1 MGQFVQLRQ
10 SLLLFKTAAVGS
22 AIVIIIASWFLY
34 VQLQQTRQLNDH
46 LFQLQTQIQRLL
58 DQEERFLIERQ
69 RDSLASIEDD
79 RFSYRESYS
88 VLLSMLVAQ
97 QRDLDLLFKL
107 DEEVK
112 RFTLKY
118 EQLAS
123 MQALLGYDKEEG
135 VYGNFRR
142 QAHAL
147 QDIAKQT
154 SYPQLEILLLELRR
168 REKDFLLRLDPN
180 YLLIHQDLLARTEQ
194 LITTQFPDKSQDL
207 MPILNQYQQGFK
219 TYISVLQK
227 QGLDHS
233 QGVRAELHQLK
244 LSIRSHFEVVSKQLF
259 NEDLTEK
266 QNLILTCL
274 VIIVLISC
282 FSLLLLYILN
292 TRISDHIIS
301 ISRVLKNVA
310 QHEDF
315 SIRVNIDGEDEIA
328 QIAHH
333 LDSLLAFIET
343 LLERLSAAQQRLIE
357 EAKMASLGNMV
368 SGFAHE
374 LNTPLGV
381 AITSQSHLKEQVE
394 VLKKDLESGQ
404 LQKHALT
411 NLIAEAESALSLLE
425 NNLLRTASLIDDFKK
440 VSVQQEYDEI
450 QEFNLKA
457 LVSGVLD
464 CYQHELSTPDYHME
478 IEIPEQLMLKSYPNV
493 FVQVFT
499 YSLSNCIQHAKREG
513 QLLNIVISALVVNDY
528 IHLYIKDDGKG
539 IDKELLPIIFEPFI
553 TTQRNQGGIGLGLS
567 IIYNLVTQKLGGEVK
582 IQSPAHG
589 GACLHIILANS
600 PFRLAGD

>member
-1 MGQFVQLRQ
+1 MGKFVQLKQ

-22 AIVIIIASWFLY
+22 AIVIMIASWFLY
-34 VQLQQTRQLNDH
+34 VQLQQTRALNDH
-46 LFQLQTQIQRLL
+46 LFQLQAQIQRLL

-69 RDSLASIEDD
+69 RDSLASIEND

-88 VLLSMLVAQ
+88 LLLNMLVAQ
-97 QRDLDLLFKL
+97 QRNLEQLFKL

-154 SYPQLEILLLELRR
+154 SHPQLEILLLELRR
-168 REKDFLLRLDPN
+168 REKDFLLRLEPS
-180 YLLIHQDLLARTEQ
+180 YLLMHQDLLVRTEQ
-194 LITTQFPDKSQDL
+194 IITTQFPDKAQDL
-207 MPILNQYQQGFK
+207 MSTLNQYQQGFK

-244 LSIRSHFEVVSKQLF
+244 LSIRGHFEVVSKQLF

-274 VIIVLISC
+274 VIIVSISC
-282 FSLLLLYILN
+282 FSLLLLFVLN
-292 TRISDHIIS
+292 TRISEHIIS

-315 SIRVNIDGEDEIA
+315 SIRVNIEGEDEIA

-343 LLERLSAAQQRLIE
+343 LLERLTAAQQRLIE

-404 LQKHALT
+404 LQKQTLT
-411 NLIAEAESALSLLE
+411 NLISEAESALSLLE

-440 VSVQQEYDEI
+440 VSVQQEYDEV

-457 LVSGVLD
+457 LVNGVLD
-464 CYQHELSTPDYHME
+464 CYQHELSKPDYHVE
-478 IEIPEQLMLKSYPNV
+478 VEIPELLMLKSYPNV
-493 FVQVFT
+493 FVQLMT
-499 YSLSNCIQHAKREG
+499 YSVGNCIQHAKREG
-513 QLLNIVISALVVNDY
+513 RVLNIVISALIVNNY
-528 IHLYIKDDGKG
+528 IHLYVKDDGKG

-553 TTQRNQGGIGLGLS
+553 TTQRNKGGIGLGLS
-567 IIYNLVTQKLGGEVK
+567 IIYNLVTQKLNGEVK

-589 GACLHIILANS
+589 GACLHIILANT
-600 PFRLAGD
+600 PFQLEEN

>member
-207 MPILNQYQQGFK
+207 MSILNQYQQGFK

-315 SIRVNIDGEDEIA
+315 SIRVNIEGEDEIA

>member
-1 MGQFVQLRQ
+1 MQLKQ

-22 AIVIIIASWFLY
+22 AIVIMIASWFLY
-34 VQLQQTRQLNDH
+34 VQLQQTRALNDH
-46 LFQLQTQIQRLL
+46 LFQLQAQIQRLL

-69 RDSLASIEDD
+69 RDSLASIEND

-88 VLLSMLVAQ
+88 LLLNMLVAQ
-97 QRDLDLLFKL
+97 QRNLEQLFKL

-154 SYPQLEILLLELRR
+154 SHPQLEILLLELRR
-168 REKDFLLRLDPN
+168 REKDFLLRLEPS
-180 YLLIHQDLLARTEQ
+180 YLLMHQDLLVRTEQ
-194 LITTQFPDKSQDL
+194 IITTQFPDKAQDL
-207 MPILNQYQQGFK
+207 MSTLNQYQQGFK

-244 LSIRSHFEVVSKQLF
+244 LSIRGHFEVVSKQLF

-274 VIIVLISC
+274 VIIVSISC
-282 FSLLLLYILN
+282 FSLLLLFVLN
-292 TRISDHIIS
+292 TRISEHIIS

-315 SIRVNIDGEDEIA
+315 SIRVNIEGEDEIA

-343 LLERLSAAQQRLIE
+343 LLERLTAAQQRLIE

-404 LQKHALT
+404 LQKQTLT
-411 NLIAEAESALSLLE
+411 NLISEAESALSLLE

-440 VSVQQEYDEI
+440 VSVQQEYDEV

-457 LVSGVLD
+457 LVNGVLD
-464 CYQHELSTPDYHME
+464 CYQHELSKPDYHVE
-478 IEIPEQLMLKSYPNV
+478 VEIPELLMLKSYPNV
-493 FVQVFT
+493 FVQLMT
-499 YSLSNCIQHAKREG
+499 YSVGNCIQHAKREG
-513 QLLNIVISALVVNDY
+513 RVLNIVISALIVNNY
-528 IHLYIKDDGKG
+528 IHLYVKDDGKG

-553 TTQRNQGGIGLGLS
+553 TTQRNKGGIGLGLS
-567 IIYNLVTQKLGGEVK
+567 IIYNLVTQKLNGEVK

-589 GACLHIILANS
+589 GACLHIILANT
-600 PFRLAGD
+600 PFQLEEN

>member
-1 MGQFVQLRQ
+1 MQLRQ

-207 MPILNQYQQGFK
+207 MSILNQYQQGFK

-315 SIRVNIDGEDEIA
+315 SIRVNIEGEDEIA

>member
-1 MGQFVQLRQ
+1 MGKFVQLKQ

-22 AIVIIIASWFLY
+22 AIVIMIASWFLY
-34 VQLQQTRQLNDH
+34 VQLQQTRALNDH

-88 VLLSMLVAQ
+88 LLLNMLVAQ
-97 QRDLDLLFKL
+97 QRDLDQLFKL

-154 SYPQLEILLLELRR
+154 SHPQLEILLLELRR

-180 YLLIHQDLLARTEQ
+180 YLLMHQDLLVRTEQ
-194 LITTQFPDKSQDL
+194 LITSQFPDKAQEL
-207 MPILNQYQQGFK
+207 MSILNQYQQGFK

-244 LSIRSHFEVVSKQLF
+244 LSIRGHFEVVSKQLF

-274 VIIVLISC
+274 VIIVSISC
-282 FSLLLLYILN
+282 FSLLLLFVLN
-292 TRISDHIIS
+292 TRISEHIIS

-315 SIRVNIDGEDEIA
+315 SIRVNINGEDEIA

-343 LLERLSAAQQRLIE
+343 LLERLTAAQQRLIE

-404 LQKHALT
+404 LQKQTLT

-464 CYQHELSTPDYHME
+464 CYQHELSKPDYQLE
-478 IEIPEQLMLKSYPNV
+478 VEIPEQLMLTSFPNV
-493 FVQVFT
+493 FVQIIT
-499 YSLSNCIQHAKREG
+499 YSIGNCIQHAKQEG
-513 QLLNIVISALVVNDY
+513 RVLNIVISALVVNDY
-528 IHLYIKDDGKG
+528 IHLYVKDDGKG

-553 TTQRNQGGIGLGLS
+553 TTQRNKGGIGLGLS
-567 IIYNLVTQKLGGEVK
+567 IIYNLVTQKLNGEVK

-589 GACLHIILANS
+589 GACLHIILANTS
-600 PFRLAGD
+600 FQLEEN

>member
-1 MGQFVQLRQ
+1 MQLRQ